1 MQTRPQPRSAS
12 VPCGR
17 PAERDGGGSRG
28 RCPGSKGLAVPM
40 HRRALSPS
48 LSAAPASRLSD
59 LLLLLTRLVLVIF
72 AAGGAVQP
80 GTAPPPWLTSPART
94 TGSRRCKARS
104 RSGFATGARR
114 RGFARRPRSMNDRC
128 RSGALHQGTQ
138 RVQVGNHC
146 PAVVVELLLAHCLAV
161 GGSVTGQ
168 AASSFTRQVR
178 GRPGLHGQAGQDRHP
193 RDGRDDRVRSPAAS
207 S

>member
-104 RSGFATGARR
+104 RSGFAIGARR
-114 RGFARRPRSMNDRC
+114 RGFARRPRSLNDRC
-128 RSGALHQGTQ
+128 PLRGTPSGHAACPSRQPLPCSRRRTAARSLPGRRRIRDGT
-138 RVQVGNHC
+138 
-146 PAVVVELLLAHCLAV
+146 
-161 GGSVTGQ
+161 GGVILYSASPRKTKI
-168 AASSFTRQVR
+168 ARLSRTRSSFAR
-178 GRPGLHGQAGQDRHP
+178 RPR
-193 RDGRDDRVRSPAAS
+193 
-207 S
+207 